1 MEEASKALSLS
12 LGSAPCSELILP
24 SDPFQG
30 LAAGFA
36 RERRQAGGPTWR
48 GGCRA
53 APGRGWCLPSLARAS
68 LAGGSRGRGLCVARH
83 HTPSTRRR
91 SWAPQMFAERVLGGT
106 GGWVEGGQVCFF
118 IAASSTPW
126 HGEAK
131 EAENRGVRE
140 KSQVSTGILRA
151 LGQADWPFHTARDAG
166 SNRQRWNLFLGAA
179 KAQSDLTDQA
189 E

>member
-1 MEEASKALSLS
+1 MGARQ
-12 LGSAPCSELILP
+12 P
-24 SDPFQG
+24 
-30 LAAGFA
+30 LAAGGA
-36 RERRQAGGPTWR
+36 SGTWPGHHLQGGL
-48 GGCRA
+48 GGGACVLLVITPP
-53 APGRGWCLPSLARAS
+53 APGAGPGPCKCLLSECWGAL
-68 LAGGSRGRGLCVARH
+68 V
-83 HTPSTRRR
+83 
-91 SWAPQMFAERVLGGT
+91 

-131 EAENRGVRE
+131 EAENRGVCE

-166 SNRQRWNLFLGAA
+166 SSRQRWNLFLEGA